1 MALKK
6 DKEKVIDEAIE
17 FLRAEWFTSKK
28 ENLELLER
36 LGQDRIKDRVLLL
49 DIIGRSTVEVKHF
62 DEFLPQFADLSDYLK
77 EQIIVE
83 AKYFRYVEKQKK
95 QIDKMKKMLKLTIPE
110 DFDYSQISG
119 LSNEAV
125 EKLEKFRPPTLFNAS
140 EISGITPAAVDVLH
154 MYINIKTSD
163 K

>member
-1 MALKK
+1 
-6 DKEKVIDEAIE
+6 
-17 FLRAEWFTSKK
+17 
-28 ENLELLER
+28 
-36 LGQDRIKDRVLLL
+36 
-49 DIIGRSTVEVKHF
+49 
-62 DEFLPQFADLSDYLK
+62 
-77 EQIIVE
+77 
-83 AKYFRYVEKQKK
+83 
-95 QIDKMKKMLKLTIPE
+95 MKKMLKLTIPE

-154 MYINIKTSD
+154 MYINIKTSE